1 MDRKKALITAGAVS
15 GTLFAA
21 STAFALSGGL
31 LDLDAQDGAGTLEP
45 VASLSGQPAVPA
57 PTSAEVAPATVAPPA
72 PAPAVVVPEGPPV
85 TRSEASASVRG
96 DDDEEEEEE
105 DEAGEGEER
114 EDSEDHEEHE
124 YEGADD
130 DD

>member
-31 LDLDAQDGAGTLEP
+31 LDLDARDGAGTLEP
-45 VASLSGQPAVPA
+45 VASLSGQPAVPTATA

-72 PAPAVVVPEGPPV
+72 PTPAVVVPEGPPV

-96 DDDEEEEEE
+96 DDDEEE